1 MSKAIAELSIALEEL
16 QVAAEELQHQNEE
29 LNFTRQALE
38 LERQRYQ
45 ELFEFAPDGYLVTN
59 AQGAIREANYAVETL
74 LNCRRDL
81 IVGKPLIVFVAE
93 ADRKT
98 FYAQLNRL
106 SEVNP
111 NSGGV
116 LHLGSN
122 DSLNPKLNDWE
133 LLLQPREREPFPAAI
148 AVSKICDHQGEL
160 VGLRWLIRNLA
171 ERKRIEEQLRH
182 NALHD
187 SLTGLPNRTLLLDR
201 LEHALQRY
209 RRHPEQLFALLF
221 LDLDRFKAINDSL
234 GHLAGDQLLLETAS
248 RLQNC
253 LRASDTVARL
263 GGDEFVILLE
273 DIGNLKDIEDCAS
286 RIQKALAAPLN
297 LNGHQVAIAASI
309 GIVLSDSVY
318 QQAEELLRDADLA
331 MYQAKQKG
339 RACYQ
344 IFASQMHAK
353 ALSLLNLE
361 RELRQGIQRQ
371 EFQVHYQ
378 SIVSLADNRIAGFE
392 ALVRWQHP
400 QRGLISPP
408 EFLPVAEETGL
419 ILPIGWWVLEAACRQ
434 AVQWQ
439 AELALTPP
447 LTVSVN
453 LSNRQF
459 AQPDMVAQVRA
470 ILQET
475 GLDPRCLKLE
485 ITEGVIVE
493 DVELAIAA
501 LVKLRELQVQLY
513 IDDFGT
519 GFSSLSRLRRL
530 PIDALKIDRSFIGD
544 REGFEIVRAIVTL
557 AHNLGMDAIAEG
569 VETAQ
574 QVEQLQSL
582 RCEYAQGYFFGRP
595 SPSQLTELKIS

>member
-1 MSKAIAELSIALEEL
+1 M
-16 QVAAEELQHQNEE
+16 
-29 LNFTRQALE
+29 
-38 LERQRYQ
+38 
-45 ELFEFAPDGYLVTN
+45 
-59 AQGAIREANYAVETL
+59 
-74 LNCRRDL
+74 
-81 IVGKPLIVFVAE
+81 
-93 ADRKT
+93 
-98 FYAQLNRL
+98 
-106 SEVNP
+106 
-111 NSGGV
+111 
-116 LHLGSN
+116 
-122 DSLNPKLNDWE
+122 
-133 LLLQPREREPFPAAI
+133 
-148 AVSKICDHQGEL
+148 
-160 VGLRWLIRNLA
+160 
-171 ERKRIEEQLRH
+171 
-182 NALHD
+182 
-187 SLTGLPNRTLLLDR
+187 
-201 LEHALQRY
+201 
-209 RRHPEQLFALLF
+209 
-221 LDLDRFKAINDSL
+221 
-234 GHLAGDQLLLETAS
+234 
-248 RLQNC
+248 
-253 LRASDTVARL
+253 
-263 GGDEFVILLE
+263 
-273 DIGNLKDIEDCAS
+273 
-286 RIQKALAAPLN
+286 AAPLN

-331 MYQAKQKG
+331 MYQAKQQG

-353 ALSLLNLE
+353 ALNLLNLE
-361 RELRQGIQRQ
+361 RELRQAIQRQ

-378 SIVSLADNRIAGFE
+378 SIVSLATNRISGFE

-400 QRGLISPP
+400 QRGLISPA

-419 ILPIGWWVLEAACRQ
+419 ILPIGWWVLEQACRQ

-459 AQPDMVAQVRA
+459 AQPDMVAQVEA
-470 ILQET
+470 VLQAT

-582 RCEYAQGYFFGRP
+582 QCEYAQGYFFGRP
-595 SPSQLTELKIS
+595 SSPSQLTELQIS